1 MRPNLKETPDLV
13 TFAEETLHG
22 KFNFLWSVGISVISK
37 V

>member
-1 MRPNLKETPDLV
+1 MRPNSQETADLV

-22 KFNFLWSVGISVISK
+22 KFNFLWSVGISIISK